1 MKEQKY
7 SRSIM
12 VTSIASGLI
21 NLMNVI
27 IPIIFSKW

>member
-7 SRSIM
+7 SRSI